1 MQKKV
6 NNIQN
11 LGPKNKAAHKP
22 KSKNTLLCIL
32 KFQEKPFI
40 FVKLLWHCTISYRN
54 ISQNV

>member
-6 NNIQN
+6 NNTQN

-40 FVKLLWHCTISYRN
+40 FVKLL
-54 ISQNV
+54 